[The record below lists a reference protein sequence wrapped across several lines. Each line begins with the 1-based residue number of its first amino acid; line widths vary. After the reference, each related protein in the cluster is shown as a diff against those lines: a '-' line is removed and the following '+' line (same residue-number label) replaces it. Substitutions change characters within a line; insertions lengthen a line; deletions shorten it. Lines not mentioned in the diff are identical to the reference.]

1 VLDVRTAP
9 LPTPAP
15 APGAIRPTRA
25 AGIAGLAAAL
35 PDLEIPSA
43 EIAERLGVAPGWIE
57 RRTGIRNRRRLAP
70 GERLSD
76 LATVAARRA
85 LADAG
90 IDPAAVDTVLVASI
104 TQDELTPGAAPLVA
118 HGLGG
123 RARALDLNG
132 ACTGFLAGLELGA
145 SLIEAGRSEVVVL
158 VGAEAMSRILDHD
171 DRRTAGLFG
180 DGAAAVVLT
189 PADGDGLAPVVLR
202 SDGAG
207 AGMIR
212 ARRDE
217 GVVRMQGHETFLAAT
232 AALVEATT
240 DACAAAGLALG
251 EIDLFV
257 FHQAN
262 GRILDAVAER
272 LDIDR
277 GRVVDAIADVGN
289 TSGASVPLALV
300 HARDEGRLQAG
311 RRVVVGAMGA
321 GFLYGAGV
329 ITWS

>member
-1 VLDVRTAP
+1 VLEVRDTPTAAA
-9 LPTPAP
+9 LLD
-15 APGAIRPTRA
+15 GRTRT

-35 PDLEIPSA
+35 PDREVPSA
-43 EIAERLGVAPGWIE
+43 EIAERLGVEPGWIE
-57 RRTGIRNRRRLAP
+57 RRTGIRARRRLAP

-76 LATVAARRA
+76 LAAVAARGA

-90 IDPAAVDTVLVASI
+90 IETDRVDTVLVASI

-118 HGLGG
+118 HALGVP
-123 RARALDLNG
+123 ARALDLNG

-145 SLIEAGRSEVVVL
+145 TLIEAGRAEVVVL
-158 VGAEAMSRILDHD
+158 VGAEAMSRIVDHD

-189 PADGDGLAPVVLR
+189 ATEGEGLGPVVLR

-232 AALVEATT
+232 AALVEATS
-240 DACAAAGLALG
+240 DACTAAGVALDAV
-251 EIDLFV
+251 DLFV

-262 GRILDAVAER
+262 RRILDAVAER
-272 LDIDR
+272 LDLDR
-277 GRVVDAIADVGN
+277 GRVLDAIADVGN

-300 HARDEGRLQAG
+300 QARDEGRLQPG
-311 RRVVVGAMGA
+311 RRIVVGAMGA